1 MFPAG
6 TEVIIQ
12 SVTFTVR
19 DDDLP
24 EGDEAFPVQL
34 LVTNGHGVVGA
45 PDIATVVIVTN
56 DEAFGIFGFTSV
68 RNLLRL
74 SCVFITDFF
83 NIRTIDCSK

>member
-45 PDIATVVIVTN
+45 PDIATVVIVAN

-74 SCVFITDFF
+74 L
-83 NIRTIDCSK
+83 